1 MKKEKN
7 SSVFRKELKRDWN
20 TLKSL
25 KGWKKLEFLWDYYKL
40 PAAIT
45 VTLIFVI
52 CIFVHMLWDGQKP
65 CRLRVCAV
73 LNTDDDCSHWFRE
86 FEKEIKKDG
95 EPGSIEVNQDQP
107 FDYNN
112 QYYYLH
118 ELEVM
123 TTVSSQRMDVAVCNA
138 DMYQYLLAINACLP
152 LDTALPA
159 DLYESLSEKDML
171 DYNTA
176 NLQEDENGQV
186 DISAGIDGY
195 YAVNLNDTD
204 FSDRYN
210 QTDEQESLYAV
221 IISNTKNEKD
231 SIALIRALSK

>member
-1 MKKEKN
+1 
-7 SSVFRKELKRDWN
+7 
-20 TLKSL
+20 
-25 KGWKKLEFLWDYYKL
+25 
-40 PAAIT
+40 
-45 VTLIFVI
+45 
-52 CIFVHMLWDGQKP
+52 
-65 CRLRVCAV
+65 
-73 LNTDDDCSHWFRE
+73 
-86 FEKEIKKDG
+86 
-95 EPGSIEVNQDQP
+95 
-107 FDYNN
+107 
-112 QYYYLH
+112 
-118 ELEVM
+118 
-123 TTVSSQRMDVAVCNA
+123 MDVAVCNA

-186 DISAGIDGY
+186 DISTGIDGY

-231 SIALIRALSK
+231 CIALIRALSK